1 MLAGA
6 CGLAVAMPAQAQLDQ
21 ALRIAKGSTAA
32 AAASQQRIDDLDDAA
47 DTAVRD
53 YRAILQQI
61 DNMKL
66 FVDQQQ
72 IYLDGQKE
80 EIKSLKKQLNSV
92 DAVKRGMVP
101 MMFRM
106 AAEIED
112 SVNSDM
118 PFKLR
123 ERRARLDRMK
133 AALADPGISP
143 TEQYRQVLSVYKN
156 EVAYGQGLS
165 SYEGPHPKKAGNKVD
180 YLMVGRMALIYLS
193 KDEKDLGYYD
203 LATKTWKPLDKS
215 WVERLRQ
222 AIRVAKGQG
231 QPTMVLA
238 PVHGVEK

>member
-1 MLAGA
+1 MAL
-6 CGLAVAMPAQAQLDQ
+6 AMPAQAQLDQ

-32 AAASQQRIDDLDDAA
+32 AAASQKRVENLDDAA

-80 EIKSLKKQLNSV
+80 DIKSLHDQLSSV

-101 MMFRM
+101 MMFKM
-106 AAEIED
+106 AAKIED
-112 SVNSDM
+112 SVKTDM
-118 PFKLR
+118 PFRLR
-123 ERRARLDRMK
+123 ERRARLERMK
-133 AALADPGISP
+133 EALADPSVSP

-156 EVAYGQGLS
+156 EVNYGYGLD
-165 SYEGPHPKKAGNKVD
+165 SYEGPHPTKVGFKVD
-180 YLMVGRMALIYLS
+180 YLVIGRMALIYLS
-193 KDEKDLGYYD
+193 KDEKELGYYD
-203 LATKTWKPLDKS
+203 LASKSWKPLGPE
-215 WVERLRQ
+215 WVQKLRQ